1 MWRCLQRKEM
11 PHSSKQAFCSLDATA
26 FACAVL
32 VWHRSALVEL
42 QSEEALPSVSTPPQ
56 WPLFRNLLFK
66 QLVSIDNQD
75 ALLQVLA

>member
-56 WPLFRNLLFK
+56 WHLFRNLLLK
-66 QLVSIDNQD
+66 QLLSIDNQD